1 MFYRVYPN
9 GYDDENSNYLGIFVK
24 HKEGN
29 CHQYLIKSVIQLLD
43 AEGERR
49 VPVELPGKILSSKQ
63 MHGTK
68 KYIERESLM
77 GNQQLYNEDSIT
89 FLLEAEICRPGTRV
103 SSGGEEGVEE
113 EREGESLLSRDLMQ
127 ILRFLASPFF
137 RFYHLFSGLVR
148 IVMSSWWLVP
158 AHFPAIPTSL
168 QQEAQSLLQ
177 CLPMTC

>member
-1 MFYRVYPN
+1 MYPN

-103 SSGGEEGVEE
+103 SSGGEEEGEE
-113 EREGESLLSRDLMQ
+113 EKEGESLLSRDLMQ
-127 ILRFLASPFF
+127 ILRSFCQFLLVFNQF
-137 RFYHLFSGLVR
+137 FSGLARTVT
-148 IVMSSWWLVP
+148 SNWWLVP
-158 AHFPAIPTSL
+158 VLFPAIPTSL
-168 QQEAQSLLQ
+168 QQEVPFLLQ
-177 CLPMTC
+177 CSLMTC

>member
-1 MFYRVYPN
+1 MEVPKNLNVNDMICCRVCPN

-103 SSGGEEGVEE
+103 SSGGEEEGEE
-113 EREGESLLSRDLMQ
+113 EKLGESLLSKDLMQ
-127 ILRFLASPFF
+127 ILR
-137 RFYHLFSGLVR
+137 
-148 IVMSSWWLVP
+148 
-158 AHFPAIPTSL
+158 SL
-168 QQEAQSLLQ
+168 
-177 CLPMTC
+177 